1 MAPSTQRNEAVSDVK
16 KGIRAIL
23 LGPPGAGKGTQAP
36 RLAEQY
42 CVCHLATGD
51 MLRAMVAS
59 GSVLGKRLKETMDAG
74 KLVSDEM
81 VVELIEKN
89 LDTPPCK
96 KGSYWMDS
104 PAQ

>member
-1 MAPSTQRNEAVSDVK
+1 MRLDANTHALPLSSK
-16 KGIRAIL
+16 
-23 LGPPGAGKGTQAP
+23 AP

-74 KLVSDEM
+74 KLVRC
-81 VVELIEKN
+81 VVCFHVSSEHVSVFIF
-89 LDTPPCK
+89 
-96 KGSYWMDS
+96 
-104 PAQ
+104 